1 MYEPK
6 VSLQAYCKMML
17 HAAKYPHAAVNGLL
31 LAAAPKEHRKP
42 SPHFDNDDDDDNEEE
57 EEDERAAKRAV
68 PLYLTDAIPLFHQ
81 GLGLA
86 PMLEI
91 ALNEVDSFCSRH
103 GLVIAGYYQAN
114 EHLESCTP
122 DNIAYRIADK
132 INSFFPQSVLL
143 MIDNRR
149 VSPLAD
155 RVAYKLFVSVGDQ
168 EWREHRN
175 VEHVDEDLFLTTA
188 SKLLEDK
195 ISRDLVDFDNH
206 LDDLKSDWRNLEL
219 NAFISD
225 C

>member
-1 MYEPK
+1 MPDPEI
-6 VSLQAYCKMML
+6 SLQAYCKMIL

-31 LAAAPKEHRKP
+31 LASAPKDHRTT
-42 SPHFDNDDDDDNEEE
+42 SSTDDAV
-57 EEDERAAKRAV
+57 DEAETRLTRKTT
-68 PLYLTDAIPLFHQ
+68 PLVISDAIPLFHQ

-91 ALNEVDSFCSRH
+91 ALNEIDTHCSRS

-114 EHLESCTP
+114 EHLESCIP

-132 INSFFPQSVLL
+132 IHSYFPESVLL

-149 VSPLAD
+149 VSPMAD
-155 RVAYKLFVSVGDQ
+155 RLAYRLFVSVGDQ

-175 VEHVDEDLFLTTA
+175 VEALDEEMFLRTTA
-188 SKLLEDK
+188 TLLENK
-195 ISRDLVDFDNH
+195 ITRDLVDFDNH
-206 LDDLKSDWRNLEL
+206 LDDLKADWRNLEL
-219 NAFISD
+219 NSLIND

>member
-1 MYEPK
+1 MPEPEI
-6 VSLQAYCKMML
+6 SLQAYCKMIL

-31 LAAAPKEHRKP
+31 LAAAPKEHRKTSLP
-42 SPHFDNDDDDDNEEE
+42 DGEG
-57 EEDERAAKRAV
+57 DEAEPQLSKKAT
-68 PLYLTDAIPLFHQ
+68 PLVISDAIPLFHQ

-91 ALNEVDSFCSRH
+91 ALNEIDTHCSQS

-114 EHLESCTP
+114 EHLESCIP

-132 INSFFPQSVLL
+132 IHSYFSESILL

-149 VSPLAD
+149 VSPMAD
-155 RVAYKLFVSVGDQ
+155 RLAYRLYVSVGDQ

-175 VEHVDEDLFLTTA
+175 VEALDEELFLRTT
-188 SKLLEDK
+188 STLLENK
-195 ISRDLVDFDNH
+195 ITRDLVDFDNH
-206 LDDLKSDWRNLEL
+206 LDDLKADWRNLEL
-219 NAFISD
+219 NSLIND

>member
-1 MYEPK
+1 MPEPE
-6 VSLQAYCKMML
+6 VSLQAYCKMIL

-31 LAAAPKEHRKP
+31 LAAAPKDHRKAP
-42 SPHFDNDDDDDNEEE
+42 QPEEE
-57 EEDERAAKRAV
+57 EGEEESEPRATKKSAPLLISDAV
-68 PLYLTDAIPLFHQ
+68 PLFHQ

-91 ALNEVDSFCSRH
+91 ALNEVDTYCSRS

-114 EHLESCTP
+114 EHLESCSP

-132 INSFFPQSVLL
+132 INSYYPESVLL

-149 VSPLAD
+149 VSPIAD
-155 RVAYKLFVSVGDQ
+155 RLAYRLFVSVGDQ

-175 VEHVDEDLFLTTA
+175 IEALDEELFLRTT
-188 SKLLEDK
+188 STLLENK

-206 LDDLKSDWRNLEL
+206 LDDLKADWRNLEVNSL
-219 NAFISD
+219 INDF
-225 C
+225 

>member
-1 MYEPK
+1 MIEPRI
-6 VSLQAYCKMML
+6 SLQAYCKMML

-31 LAAAPKEHRKP
+31 LAPSPKDHRK
-42 SPHFDNDDDDDNEEE
+42 SAAVDDNNDA
-57 EEDERAAKRAV
+57 DEGEVQSVGKKST
-68 PLYLTDAIPLFHQ
+68 PLIISDAIPLFHQ

-86 PMLEI
+86 PMLEV
-91 ALNEVDSFCSRH
+91 ALNEVDAFCSRH

-114 EHLESCTP
+114 EHFESVIP

-132 INSFFPQSVLL
+132 INSYFPQSVLV

-155 RVAYKLFVSVGDQ
+155 RLAYKIFVSVGDQ

-175 VEHVDEDLFLTTA
+175 AEVLDEELYLSTATT
-188 SKLLEDK
+188 LLENK
-195 ISRDLVDFDNH
+195 ISRDIVDFDNH
-206 LDDLKSDWRNLEL
+206 LDDLKADWRNLEL
-219 NAFISD
+219 NSLIND